1 MNIKEFVSQY
11 INNFASKETKS
22 FPEDF
27 TKLTDPKKLELP
39 PKTIVLGNEF
49 FGQYEIITTD
59 GTSLLQATN
68 IFEAK
73 YIVYASRQRTG
84 VILIP
89 QNSSEIK
96 EAIEQYEEYLDSIL
110 HDIEGN
116 FLNEFPNSPE
126 LHKTTSEIFLKL
138 GLVRL

>member
-1 MNIKEFVSQY
+1 MTIKGFISQY
-11 INNFASKETKS
+11 LNNHVDKDVKN

-27 TKLTDPKKLELP
+27 AKLNDSKKLELP

-59 GTSLLQATN
+59 DTPLLQAAN

-89 QNSSEIK
+89 QNSTEIK
-96 EAIEQYEEYLDSIL
+96 EAVDHYEEYLDSIL
-110 HDIEGN
+110 HDIEGS
-116 FLNEFPNSPE
+116 FLNEFPNSSE

>member
-11 INNFASKETKS
+11 INNFAGKETKN

-27 TKLTDPKKLELP
+27 TILTDPKKLELP

-59 GTSLLQATN
+59 DTPLLQAAN

-73 YIVYASRQRTG
+73 YIVYSSRQRTG

-89 QNSSEIK
+89 QNSTEIK
-96 EAIEQYEEYLDSIL
+96 EAVDHYEEYLDSIL
-110 HDIEGN
+110 HDIEGS
-116 FLNEFPNSPE
+116 FLNEFPNSSE